1 MPERTQKRTAKFAKA
16 ATTDGNK
23 TNATEQTAT
32 QLQELDLTQQ
42 GTEHLLLV
50 QLDESPDVGAPTPP
64 PTSALVAAYEANM
77 ASTMADMKVLAKQG
91 LVDEKARNKEKA
103 DKKKADAATPKAKWL
118 QLQKLAQ
125 NAAKLKAHMMMRG
138 ANTGCVAMV
147 KTMKMTLKTAGFLT
161 PPK

>member
-1 MPERTQKRTAKFAKA
+1 
-16 ATTDGNK
+16 
-23 TNATEQTAT
+23 
-32 QLQELDLTQQ
+32 
-42 GTEHLLLV
+42 
-50 QLDESPDVGAPTPP
+50 
-64 PTSALVAAYEANM
+64 M